1 MPEPK
6 LDDLMVDQIVELFEK
21 KDFKKKFLKKV
32 NDNVDIP
39 LINEKT
45 EAKVLKA
52 LYSAVLDTLKDLN

>member
-52 LYSAVLDTLKDLN
+52 LYDAVLDTLKDLS

>member
-6 LDDLMVDQIVELFEK
+6 LDDLMVDQIIELFEK

-45 EAKVLKA
+45 EAKVLKS
-52 LYSAVLDTLKDLN
+52 LYAVVIDTLKDLN